1 MYLFQVYSIEEYN
14 PNQKM
19 IQNETKEIVSIVV
32 REHTVKI
39 LEYII
44 LGLEQSGRL

>member
-1 MYLFQVYSIEEYN
+1 MCLFQVYSIEEYN
-14 PNQKM
+14 PSQKM
-19 IQNETKEIVSIVV
+19 IQNETKEIV